1 MSDNPDIHPHDLPEM
16 ALGIEDPST
25 RPELLAH
32 LARCGPCREEL
43 AALADVSDRLAA
55 LAPAA
60 EPEVGFEQRVLDRVA
75 GLATHA
81 GATPQPAAASRPYR
95 RWSYGPGR
103 SGERGGRHR
112 RAVLAAAALAAAAV
126 VAVLVLVPSS
136 PRREQSW
143 VKVATLT
150 ASSGP
155 VGDVVWDYGPNPWLS
170 MAVTAWPDRAVI
182 CQVVTADG
190 AVITIGEFTTGAHGG
205 YWAAAVPR
213 SGAPARIARLVD
225 TSGRVLATARLR

>member
-1 MSDNPDIHPHDLPEM
+1 MSDHPDIHPQDLPEM

-25 RPELLAH
+25 RPELLTH
-32 LARCGPCREEL
+32 LARCGHCREEL

-60 EPEVGFEQRVLDRVA
+60 EPEVGFEQRVLDRVTS
-75 GLATHA
+75 LADHA
-81 GATPQPAAASRPYR
+81 GCGPRP
-95 RWSYGPGR
+95 
-103 SGERGGRHR
+103 SGERGGRRR
-112 RAVLAAAALAAAAV
+112 RAVLAAASLAAAAV

-136 PRREQSW
+136 PRPEKSW

-150 ASSGP
+150 ASTGP
-155 VGDVVWDYGPNPWLS
+155 VGDVVWDYGPSPWIS

-190 AVITIGEFTTGAHGG
+190 SVITIGEFTTGAHGG

-213 SGAPARIARLVD
+213 PGAPARIARLVD
-225 TSGRVLATARLR
+225 PSGRVLATARLQ

>member
-1 MSDNPDIHPHDLPEM
+1 MSDHPDIHPQDLPEM

-25 RPELLAH
+25 RPELLTH
-32 LARCGPCREEL
+32 LARCGHCREEL

-60 EPEVGFEQRVLDRVA
+60 EPEVGFEQRVLDRVTS
-75 GLATHA
+75 LADHA
-81 GATPQPAAASRPYR
+81 GSGPQPGAAGRPYR
-95 RWSYGPGR
+95 LRSYGPR
-103 SGERGGRHR
+103 PSGERGGRRR
-112 RAVLAAAALAAAAV
+112 RAVLAAASLAAAAV

-136 PRREQSW
+136 PRPEKSW

-150 ASSGP
+150 ASTGP
-155 VGDVVWDYGPNPWLS
+155 VGDVVWDYGPSPWIS

-190 AVITIGEFTTGAHGG
+190 SVITIGEFTTGAHGG

-213 SGAPARIARLVD
+213 PGAPARIARLVD
-225 TSGRVLATARLR
+225 PSGRVLATARLQ